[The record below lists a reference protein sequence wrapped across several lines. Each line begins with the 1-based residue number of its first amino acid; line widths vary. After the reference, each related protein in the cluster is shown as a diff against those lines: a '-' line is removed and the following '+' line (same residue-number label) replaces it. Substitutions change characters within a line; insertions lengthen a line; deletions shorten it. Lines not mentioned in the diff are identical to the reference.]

1 MTRMVGR
8 LGVEGEGRGGG
19 KQEGINRSDRRY
31 MRFYASS
38 KEISNPQYA
47 PEKQN
52 TEKNSSR

>member
-1 MTRMVGR
+1 MSGKW
-8 LGVEGEGRGGG
+8 RGDD
-19 KQEGINRSDRRY
+19 KSKKVNRADRRY

-52 TEKNSSR
+52 TE